1 MHSSANGIVE
11 RQFISYVK
19 SWRRSS
25 YFTDIYITEYFLA
38 YTPMVYAFAQVC
50 NLLSLPGMY
59 LTNILKTEEGNP
71 DFLPNYPKGIINF
84 SKRCENFI
92 IVVCP
97 TKSYEHQR
105 MFVKSQAKQIILTS
119 LEDNRLCPN

>member
-1 MHSSANGIVE
+1 
-11 RQFISYVK
+11 
-19 SWRRSS
+19 
-25 YFTDIYITEYFLA
+25 
-38 YTPMVYAFAQVC
+38 MVYAFAQMC
-50 NLLSLPGMY
+50 NLLSLLGMY

-84 SKRCENFI
+84 SKRCENFF

-105 MFVKSQAKQIILTS
+105 MFVKSQAKRIILTS
-119 LEDNRLCPN
+119 LEDNRRCPN

>member
-1 MHSSANGIVE
+1 
-11 RQFISYVK
+11 
-19 SWRRSS
+19 
-25 YFTDIYITEYFLA
+25 
-38 YTPMVYAFAQVC
+38 MVYAFAQVC

-97 TKSYEHQR
+97 TKSCEHQR
-105 MFVKSQAKQIILTS
+105 MFVKSQAKRIILTS